1 MKNKDLLA
9 LAALAGGL
17 YGLNEAGKV
26 DRSLQKMKV
35 ASGERD
41 LSGPKFM
48 EAIDEVS
55 ADEYGNADPERL
67 KRARLKAIREEP
79 TLRGVTVDSSG
90 MPIRS
95 GSGFLKSA
103 NYKKGGS
110 VKAKSASS
118 RADGIAQRGKTKG
131 RIV

>member
-35 ASGERD
+35 AGGERD

-48 EAIDEVS
+48 EAIDEVT
-55 ADEYGNADPERL
+55 ADEYGTADPDRL
-67 KRARLKAIREEP
+67 KRARARAIREEP
-79 TLRGVTVDSSG
+79 SLRGVVVDSSG

-95 GSGFLKSA
+95 GSGFLKSGQ
-103 NYKKGGS
+103 YKKGGA
-110 VKAKSASS
+110 VKAKSASA
-118 RADGIAQRGKTKG
+118 RADGIAKRGKTKG